1 MEPRDEISSWS
12 SAGIRVGRL
21 HGLGASRA
29 GGAVCP
35 TRTARGEGPGGPMGP
50 AGSTTPLEQ
59 DRSREGCGPDQC
71 KDRGTRL
78 GLQRRRQWA
87 ATWAGPRPQ
96 KLEPGGLP
104 PGDREAGLR
113 SRTPSDIP
121 AGIVGTSQTGLA
133 GAARNPVGGATTRTD
148 GVCHPAGR
156 GPERASEPAG
166 SGWSGTD
173 HSGPGRRHGGPER
186 CALGARRPRDGG
198 VSGAARDTR
207 SWEHGA
213 AGHVRPDLQQ
223 APTGPGAG
231 RCPAG
236 GSHVLKTG

>member
-1 MEPRDEISSWS
+1 MTTPSARGFKKLPRRPSTEKVAMEPRDEISSWS

-59 DRSREGCGPDQC
+59 GRNREGCGPEQC
-71 KDRGTRL
+71 KDRCTRL

-133 GAARNPVGGATTRTD
+133 GAAHNPVGGATTRTD

-173 HSGPGRRHGGPER
+173 HSGPGRQQ
-186 CALGARRPRDGG
+186 CALGA
-198 VSGAARDTR
+198 
-207 SWEHGA
+207 
-213 AGHVRPDLQQ
+213 
-223 APTGPGAG
+223 
-231 RCPAG
+231 
-236 GSHVLKTG
+236 